1 MKGLH
6 NEEVIFFYLLMFLV
20 CGAVIVNKYYN
31 IESQVLIV
39 YIILYPI
46 THMISGVR

>member
-1 MKGLH
+1 MIKGLH
-6 NEEVIFFYLLMFLV
+6 NEEVIFFPPHVLS
-20 CGAVIVNKYYN
+20 CGAVIVNKYCN